1 MTEYNY
7 GGFINWCVLIS
18 LCDILSSMD
27 VARAFQSLL
36 HSNPQCN
43 ATHKIS
49 TEILYFTN
57 PFFFFQWPT
66 QDNGFC
72 HFWFGVDF
80 KLRLCLILNFGSP
93 SSSKIPSSPHSS
105 YFFSVYI
112 SVLDLILSTALASW
126 QEYLD
131 QIMASTICVLPSK
144 GPSWRLFGETT
155 IWGNLLYKTKILTCL
170 QMTLYRSHSTLLHFW
185 YHHVFKLKAS
195 TILCRIVSS
204 YY

>member
-1 MTEYNY
+1 MPEYNY

-72 HFWFGVDF
+72 HFWVGVDF
-80 KLRLCLILNFGSP
+80 KLRLCLILIFGSP
-93 SSSKIPSSPHSS
+93 SRSKIPSSPHSS
-105 YFFSVYI
+105 YFSVYFLLKVFHDVFLVKPLFERTSSTRLRYWHAFKWPYIAPTQPFFI
-112 SVLDLILSTALASW
+112 SDT
-126 QEYLD
+126 
-131 QIMASTICVLPSK
+131 IMCLNWKHLQLYAE
-144 GPSWRLFGETT
+144 LFHLTT
-155 IWGNLLYKTKILTCL
+155 NIY
-170 QMTLYRSHSTLLHFW
+170 
-185 YHHVFKLKAS
+185 
-195 TILCRIVSS
+195 
-204 YY
+204 

>member
-49 TEILYFTN
+49 TEILYFTD

-93 SSSKIPSSPHSS
+93 SSSKIPSFLSWISS
-105 YFFSVYI
+105 
-112 SVLDLILSTALASW
+112 W
-126 QEYLD
+126 
-131 QIMASTICVLPSK
+131 VLPWLLDRNIWIK
-144 GPSWRLFGETT
+144 SWLVPFVYFLLKVLHDVFLVKPLFEGTSSTRLRYWHAFKWPYIAPTQPFFISDTIMCLNWKHLQFYAELFHLTT
-155 IWGNLLYKTKILTCL
+155 NIY
-170 QMTLYRSHSTLLHFW
+170 
-185 YHHVFKLKAS
+185 
-195 TILCRIVSS
+195 
-204 YY
+204 